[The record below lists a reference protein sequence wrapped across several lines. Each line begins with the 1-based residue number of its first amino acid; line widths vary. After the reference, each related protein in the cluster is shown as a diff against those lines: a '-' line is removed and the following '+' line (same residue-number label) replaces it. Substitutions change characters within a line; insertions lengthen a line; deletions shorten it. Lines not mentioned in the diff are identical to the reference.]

1 MKLKIKQVIF
11 TDKTKDWKPLERNWK
26 WFFMFHIQLEDWKW
40 MSKFYSRKE
49 YDPSSKIKVWE
60 EYDILYKVNW
70 DYLNLVS
77 ILDLNWNIIL

>member
-40 MSKFYSRKE
+40 ISKFYSKRE
-49 YDPSSKIKVWE
+49 SDPSSKIKVWE